1 MNVVL
6 YLNGHARRR
15 PAVGIIP
22 KYAVKWAQMENGYQL
37 VGSPAKLDTINITM
51 RNTEKNEK
59 HIIENIKENEGQ
71 PINYKTMNIRTY
83 LLITNGL
90 VRIAVKSALAG

>member
-1 MNVVL
+1 
-6 YLNGHARRR
+6 
-15 PAVGIIP
+15 VGIIP
-22 KYAVKWAQMENGYQL
+22 KYAVKWAQMENGYQHQL

-71 PINYKTMNIRTY
+71 PINYKTMNIRTC
-83 LLITNGL
+83 LLIINGL